1 MNRKV
6 ASRKVRSPEPE
17 VSCKLIGCL
26 PECKVINTDRISCD
40 GSLRV
45 TLALTAAPDIV
56 SNPTDI
62 VLVLDRSG
70 SMAGAPLA
78 DMKLG
83 SKTFI
88 DLIDEATDS
97 DQDGQIGSG
106 SRMGVVSFSNT
117 AAANAQLTTSVD
129 TLKTAVDGL
138 SAGGS
143 TNHADAFAKA
153 IQLFDPASSNAKV
166 IVLFTD
172 GNTTIGAPPA
182 PVAAAA
188 RAQGIIIYCIGL
200 IGSDGLDITAL
211 NNWATDPD
219 ASHVAVTPNAAGLE
233 ELFAEL
239 AANISKPG
247 ATEIVIDEAV
257 NPDFVITSISSP
269 TKGSATMLDA
279 HSLRW
284 NIAQLGV
291 TTSESASLDFF
302 IRHVGQQSGTKL
314 VNESITYSDKEGNV
328 VSFPKPMV
336 SVECDIVVHPEP
348 CPEPVDLTVEGC
360 QDSVLVDLGD
370 VYLES
375 QGRIIQMDVT
385 IQNVCPGKRV
395 ALAAILTEVDQD
407 GMEHQRGMKA
417 FTIPA
422 HSAPVCRDVLVKC
435 IKFVVPEDLSV
446 SGGAMCS
453 PRKFKARFLANNIDT
468 DYRCCESTMTL

>member
-1 MNRKV
+1 MGVTN
-6 ASRKVRSPEPE
+6 SN
-17 VSCKLIGCL
+17 
-26 PECKVINTDRISCD
+26 KVINTDRILCD
-40 GSLRV
+40 GALRV

-70 SMAGAPLA
+70 SMTGTPLA
-78 DMKLG
+78 NLKLG
-83 SKTFI
+83 ANTFI

-97 DQDGQIGSG
+97 TKDGQIGSG

-117 AAANAQLTTSVD
+117 AVANTQLITSVD
-129 TLKTAVDGL
+129 ALKAAVDGL

-166 IVLFTD
+166 MVMFTD

-200 IGSDGLDITAL
+200 IGSDGLDISAL
-211 NNWATDPD
+211 NDWATDPD
-219 ASHVAVTPNAAGLE
+219 ASHVAVTPDAADLE

-239 AANISKPG
+239 AANISNPG
-247 ATEIVIDEAV
+247 ATDIVIDEVV

-291 TTSESASLDFF
+291 TASESATLDFF
-302 IRHVGQQSGTKL
+302 IRHVGQQPGTKL
-314 VNESITYSDKEGNV
+314 VNESITYSDQEGNV
-328 VSFPKPMV
+328 VSFPKPTV

-370 VYLES
+370 VYLGS

-422 HSAPVCRDVLVKC
+422 HSAPVCRDVRVKC
-435 IKFVVPEDLSV
+435 IKFVVPEDLNV
-446 SGGAMCS
+446 SGAAMCS

-468 DYRCCESTMTL
+468 DYRCCESTITL

>member
-1 MNRKV
+1 MGVTN
-6 ASRKVRSPEPE
+6 SN
-17 VSCKLIGCL
+17 
-26 PECKVINTDRISCD
+26 KVINTDRILCD
-40 GSLRV
+40 GALRV

-70 SMAGAPLA
+70 SMTGTPLA
-78 DMKLG
+78 NLKLG
-83 SKTFI
+83 SNTFI

-97 DQDGQIGSG
+97 TKDGQIGSG
-106 SRMGVVSFSNT
+106 SRMGVVSFSSTAVANT
-117 AAANAQLTTSVD
+117 QLITSVD
-129 TLKTAVDGL
+129 ALKAAVDGL

-166 IVLFTD
+166 MVMFTD

-200 IGSDGLDITAL
+200 IGSDGLDINAL
-211 NNWATDPD
+211 NDWATNPD
-219 ASHVAVTPNAAGLE
+219 ASHVAVTPDAADLE

-247 ATEIVIDEAV
+247 ATDIVIDEVV

-284 NIAQLGV
+284 NIDQLGV
-291 TTSESASLDFF
+291 TASESATLDFF
-302 IRHVGQQSGTKL
+302 IRHVGQQPGTKL
-314 VNESITYSDKEGNV
+314 VNESITYSDNEGNV
-328 VSFPKPMV
+328 VSFPKPTV

-370 VYLES
+370 VYLGS

-435 IKFVVPEDLSV
+435 IKFVVPEDLNV
-446 SGGAMCS
+446 SGAAMCS

-468 DYRCCESTMTL
+468 DYRCCESTITL

>member
-1 MNRKV
+1 MGVTN
-6 ASRKVRSPEPE
+6 SN
-17 VSCKLIGCL
+17 
-26 PECKVINTDRISCD
+26 KVINTDRILCD
-40 GSLRV
+40 GALRV

-70 SMAGAPLA
+70 SMTGSPLA
-78 DMKLG
+78 NLKLG
-83 SKTFI
+83 ANTFI

-97 DQDGQIGSG
+97 TKDGQIGSG
-106 SRMGVVSFSNT
+106 SRMGVVSFSSTAVANT
-117 AAANAQLTTSVD
+117 QLITSVD
-129 TLKTAVDGL
+129 ALKTAVDGL

-153 IQLFDPASSNAKV
+153 TQLFDPASPNAKV
-166 IVLFTD
+166 MVLFTD

-200 IGSDGLDITAL
+200 IGSDGLDISAL

-219 ASHVAVTPNAAGLE
+219 ASHVAVTPDAADLE

-247 ATEIVIDEAV
+247 ATDIVIDEVV

-269 TKGSATMLDA
+269 TKGSATMLDS

-291 TTSESASLDFF
+291 TASESATLDFF
-302 IRHVGQQSGTKL
+302 IRHVGQQPGTKL
-314 VNESITYSDKEGNV
+314 VNESITYSDQEGNV
-328 VSFPKPMV
+328 VSFPKPTV

-370 VYLES
+370 VYLGS

-435 IKFVVPEDLSV
+435 IKFVVPEDLNV
-446 SGGAMCS
+446 SGTAMCS

-468 DYRCCESTMTL
+468 DYRCCESTITL

>member
-1 MNRKV
+1 MGVTN
-6 ASRKVRSPEPE
+6 SN
-17 VSCKLIGCL
+17 
-26 PECKVINTDRISCD
+26 KVINTDRIPCD
-40 GSLRV
+40 GTLRV

-70 SMAGAPLA
+70 SMTGTPLA
-78 DMKLG
+78 DMKVG
-83 SKTFI
+83 AKTFI

-97 DQDGQIGSG
+97 SQDGQIGSG
-106 SRMGVVSFSNT
+106 SRLGVVSFSNT
-117 AAANAQLTTSVD
+117 AVADTQLITSVD
-129 TLKTAVDGL
+129 ALKAAVDNL

-153 IQLFDPASSNAKV
+153 IQLFDPASANAKV
-166 IVLFTD
+166 MVMFTD

-211 NNWATDPD
+211 NDWATDPD
-219 ASHVAVTPNAAGLE
+219 ASHVAVTPNAADLE

-247 ATEIVIDEAV
+247 ATKIVIDEVV

-279 HSLRW
+279 HSLQW

-291 TTSESASLDFF
+291 TSSESAVLDFF
-302 IRHVGQQSGTKL
+302 IRHVGQQTGTKL
-314 VNESITYSDKEGNV
+314 VNESITYSDKEGNM

-348 CPEPVDLTVEGC
+348 CPEPMELTVEGC

-395 ALAAILTEVDQD
+395 ALAAILTEVDKD

>member
-1 MNRKV
+1 MGVTN
-6 ASRKVRSPEPE
+6 SN
-17 VSCKLIGCL
+17 
-26 PECKVINTDRISCD
+26 KVINTDRILCD
-40 GSLRV
+40 GALRV

-70 SMAGAPLA
+70 SMTGSPLA
-78 DMKLG
+78 NLKLG
-83 SKTFI
+83 ANTFI

-97 DQDGQIGSG
+97 TKDGQIGSG
-106 SRMGVVSFSNT
+106 SRMGVVSFSSTAVANT
-117 AAANAQLTTSVD
+117 QLITSVD
-129 TLKTAVDGL
+129 ALKAAVDGL

-153 IQLFDPASSNAKV
+153 TQLFDPASPNAKV
-166 IVLFTD
+166 MVLFTD

-200 IGSDGLDITAL
+200 IGSDGLDISAL

-219 ASHVAVTPNAAGLE
+219 ASHVAVTPDAADLE

-247 ATEIVIDEAV
+247 ATDIVIDEVV

-291 TTSESASLDFF
+291 TSSESATLDFF
-302 IRHVGQQSGTKL
+302 IRHVGQQPGTKL
-314 VNESITYSDKEGNV
+314 VNESITYSDQEGNV
-328 VSFPKPMV
+328 VSFPKPTV

-370 VYLES
+370 VYLGS

-435 IKFVVPEDLSV
+435 IKFVVPEDLNV
-446 SGGAMCS
+446 SGTAMCS

-468 DYRCCESTMTL
+468 DYRCCESTITL

>member
-1 MNRKV
+1 MGVTN
-6 ASRKVRSPEPE
+6 SN
-17 VSCKLIGCL
+17 
-26 PECKVINTDRISCD
+26 KVINTDRILCD
-40 GSLRV
+40 GALRV

-70 SMAGAPLA
+70 SMTGSPLA
-78 DMKLG
+78 NLKLG
-83 SKTFI
+83 ANTFI

-97 DQDGQIGSG
+97 TKDGQIGSG
-106 SRMGVVSFSNT
+106 SRMGVVSFSSTAVANT
-117 AAANAQLTTSVD
+117 QLITSVD
-129 TLKTAVDGL
+129 ALKAAVDGL

-153 IQLFDPASSNAKV
+153 TQLFDPASPNAKV
-166 IVLFTD
+166 MVLFTD

-200 IGSDGLDITAL
+200 IGSDGLDISAL

-219 ASHVAVTPNAAGLE
+219 ASHVAVTPDAADLE

-247 ATEIVIDEAV
+247 ATDIVIDEVV

-284 NIAQLGV
+284 DIAQLGV
-291 TTSESASLDFF
+291 TASESATLDFF
-302 IRHVGQQSGTKL
+302 IRHVGQQPGTKL
-314 VNESITYSDKEGNV
+314 VNESITYSDQEGNV
-328 VSFPKPMV
+328 VSFPKPTV

-370 VYLES
+370 VYLGS

-422 HSAPVCRDVLVKC
+422 HRAPVCRDVLVKC
-435 IKFVVPEDLSV
+435 IKFVVPEDLNV
-446 SGGAMCS
+446 AGTAMCS

-468 DYRCCESTMTL
+468 DYRCCESTITL

>member
-1 MNRKV
+1 MGVTN
-6 ASRKVRSPEPE
+6 SN
-17 VSCKLIGCL
+17 
-26 PECKVINTDRISCD
+26 KVINTDRILCD
-40 GSLRV
+40 GALRV

-70 SMAGAPLA
+70 SMTGSPLA

-83 SKTFI
+83 ANTFI

-97 DQDGQIGSG
+97 TKDGQIGSG
-106 SRMGVVSFSNT
+106 SRMGVVSFSSTAVANT
-117 AAANAQLTTSVD
+117 QLITSVD
-129 TLKTAVDGL
+129 ALKAAVDGL

-153 IQLFDPASSNAKV
+153 TQLFDPASPNAKV
-166 IVLFTD
+166 MVLFTD

-200 IGSDGLDITAL
+200 IGSDGLDISAL

-219 ASHVAVTPNAAGLE
+219 ASHVAVTPDAADLE

-247 ATEIVIDEAV
+247 ATDIVIDEVV

-291 TTSESASLDFF
+291 TASESATLDFF
-302 IRHVGQQSGTKL
+302 IRHVGQQPGTKL
-314 VNESITYSDKEGNV
+314 VNESITYSDQEGNV
-328 VSFPKPMV
+328 VSFPKPTV

-370 VYLES
+370 VYLGS

-435 IKFVVPEDLSV
+435 IKFVVPEDLNV
-446 SGGAMCS
+446 SGTAMCS

-468 DYRCCESTMTL
+468 DYRCCESTITL

>member
-1 MNRKV
+1 MGVTN
-6 ASRKVRSPEPE
+6 SN
-17 VSCKLIGCL
+17 
-26 PECKVINTDRISCD
+26 KVINTDRMLCD
-40 GSLRV
+40 GALRV

-70 SMAGAPLA
+70 SMTGSPLA
-78 DMKLG
+78 NLKLG
-83 SKTFI
+83 ANTFI

-97 DQDGQIGSG
+97 TKDGQIGSG
-106 SRMGVVSFSNT
+106 SRMGVVSFSSTAVANT
-117 AAANAQLTTSVD
+117 QLITSVD
-129 TLKTAVDGL
+129 ALKAAVDGL

-153 IQLFDPASSNAKV
+153 TQLFDPASPNAKV
-166 IVLFTD
+166 MVLFTD

-200 IGSDGLDITAL
+200 IGSDGLDISAL

-219 ASHVAVTPNAAGLE
+219 ASHVAVTPDAADLE

-247 ATEIVIDEAV
+247 ATDIVIDEVV

-291 TTSESASLDFF
+291 TASESATLDFF
-302 IRHVGQQSGTKL
+302 IRHVGQQPGTKL
-314 VNESITYSDKEGNV
+314 VNESITYSDQEGNV
-328 VSFPKPMV
+328 VSFPKPTV

-370 VYLES
+370 VYLGS

-435 IKFVVPEDLSV
+435 IKFVVPEDLNV
-446 SGGAMCS
+446 SGTAMCS

-468 DYRCCESTMTL
+468 DYRCCESTITL